1 MLNKVPKDCHYTY
14 VFADIHRQNFQKE
27 GAFYLDLWPLSGVTM
42 AVFSPTMA
50 AATMQTN
57 YEIATSRPDMLQR
70 FFKPIAGGPNMFDM
84 AEPEWRPWR
93 AVFSKGFNNEH
104 FVSHLPGMIEETKI
118 YAEILRGLAK
128 KGEMFYLDLVT
139 LRFMMDMIG
148 KTLLFDF
155 PGIFDDI
162 ELTTLGTLSLGP
174 RKAIIPS
181 RTA

>member
-1 MLNKVPKDCHYTY
+1 MLDKLPKGCYYTY
-14 VFADIHRQNFQKE
+14 VFADIHREHFQKE

-42 AVFSPTMA
+42 AVFSPTIA
-50 AATMQTN
+50 AATTQTN

-70 FFKPIAGGPNMFDM
+70 FFKPIAGGLNMFDM

-93 AVFSKGFNNEH
+93 TVFSKGFNNEH
-104 FVSHLPGMIEETKI
+104 FVSQLPGMIEETKI

-148 KTLLFDF
+148 KTLLFDL
-155 PGIFDDI
+155 PGVLNDK
-162 ELTTLGTLSLGP
+162 ELMKLGILNLEL
-174 RKAIIPS
+174 RKATIPLL
-181 RTA
+181 TA